1 MPILNFSGN
10 TFVAYIDISGFKIL
24 MKNRD
29 KAISTLQHFYRCG
42 FNIIDG
48 QLSQENKIEGF
59 FISDCAVLFVR
70 DNNCANLIAL
80 KKLLDVIESLNKK
93 MLEIDIMLT
102 NSICYGYFSYE
113 GKLEISGTEKN
124 QIFGDAYVEAF
135 LDNEAGNPR
144 IKPGECRILIKN
156 IPQELNYT
164 LSLNNEFSRI
174 RKNGKHYYYFWMV
187 NSNEEIEDFI
197 KRYNDSYNLQFRGM
211 LEALK
216 GRS

>member
-10 TFVAYIDISGFKIL
+10 TFIAYIDINGFKIL